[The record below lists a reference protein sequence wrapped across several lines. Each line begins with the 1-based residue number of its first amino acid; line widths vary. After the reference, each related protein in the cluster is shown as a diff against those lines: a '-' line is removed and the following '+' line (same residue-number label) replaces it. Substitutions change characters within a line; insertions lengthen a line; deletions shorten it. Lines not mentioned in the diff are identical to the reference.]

1 MVTLAAQQKPTQLLQ
16 LTSLRF
22 FAALAVLF
30 FHQGYLSSKDNPIKD
45 FASIFFTEGY
55 AGVSFFF
62 VLSGF
67 ILSYSYQKN
76 LLDKQ
81 ISAKKY
87 LLLRLARIFPL
98 HLVVAFIFLF
108 FAIDRI
114 NFEFLKSALLNLV
127 LLQSW
132 IPSPGYYFSLNA
144 VSWSLSVE
152 LFFYFSFIFLAI
164 FSTKTL
170 VRIALS
176 LFLVISTLAAYVIL
190 NGGGSW
196 TAANGNLKLS
206 HWFFYINPAVRLLDF
221 VIGML
226 VYRLSIAQPLK
237 KFSSFNE
244 IFSLL
249 LLFLGVY
256 IFSIYKFPEILR
268 SQLLYL
274 PFIAYVIYSFADG
287 EGLLSKGLKA
297 KTLILLGEASFSLYL
312 IHQPIIVISYTAY
325 QKHYAHIPLIIF
337 SIVITLFCLFASV
350 LIYKIFEKPIH
361 GYLRKKIGTATES
374 QLINK

>member
-67 ILSYSYQKN
+67 ILSYSYQNN
-76 LLDKQ
+76 LLSRE

-98 HLVVAFIFLF
+98 HLVIAFIFLF
-108 FAIDRI
+108 FTIDRI
-114 NFEFLKSALLNLV
+114 NFEFLKSASLNLV

-132 IPSPGYYFSLNA
+132 MPSPNYYFSLNA

-164 FSTKTL
+164 FSTQTL
-170 VRIALS
+170 TRLAIG
-176 LFLVISTLAAYVIL
+176 LFLIILVLVAYIIF

-196 TAANGNLKLS
+196 TAANGDFKLS
-206 HWFFYINPAVRLLDF
+206 HWFFYINPLVRLLDF
-221 VIGML
+221 LIGML
-226 VYRLSIAQPLK
+226 IYRWIMIRPSK
-237 KFSSFNE
+237 NYSSFNE
-244 IFSLL
+244 IFSVL
-249 LLFLGVY
+249 LLFLSVY

-274 PFIAYVIYSFADG
+274 PFIAYVIYSFANGDG
-287 EGLLSKGLKA
+287 ILSKGLKNN
-297 KTLILLGEASFSLYL
+297 KLVLLGEASFSLYL
-312 IHQPIIVISYTAY
+312 IHQPIIVFAY
-325 QKHYAHIPLIIF
+325 KAYKDQYADFPLIIF
-337 SIVITLFCLFASV
+337 SIAITLFCIFASV
-350 LIYKIFEKPIH
+350 LTYLFFEKPIH
-361 GYLRKKIGTATES
+361 GYLRHKIGTV
-374 QLINK
+374 I

>member
-1 MVTLAAQQKPTQLLQ
+1 MVTLATQQKPTQLLQ

-98 HLVVAFIFLF
+98 HLVMACIFLF

-114 NFEFLKSALLNLV
+114 NLEYLKSATLNLA

-170 VRIALS
+170 IRIALS

-196 TAANGNLKLS
+196 TAPNGDLKLS

-226 VYRLSIAQPLK
+226 LCRLSIAQPLK
-237 KFSSFNE
+237 NTFHLMRFFLSYFCFLEFIFLAFTNFLKF
-244 IFSLL
+244 
-249 LLFLGVY
+249 
-256 IFSIYKFPEILR
+256 
-268 SQLLYL
+268 
-274 PFIAYVIYSFADG
+274 
-287 EGLLSKGLKA
+287 
-297 KTLILLGEASFSLYL
+297 
-312 IHQPIIVISYTAY
+312 
-325 QKHYAHIPLIIF
+325 
-337 SIVITLFCLFASV
+337 
-350 LIYKIFEKPIH
+350 
-361 GYLRKKIGTATES
+361 
-374 QLINK
+374 